1 MNQIVAIIPAYNEE
15 KTIAEVLQKASG
27 FVSAIIVVNDGSNDA
42 TANIAQTNGAIVI
55 SHAINRGLG
64 AALGTGFEAAKIFN
78 ADVALTLD
86 ADGQHDPNE
95 ICRLV
100 AAIENGADVVIG
112 SRMMMGSAG
121 MPFHRKIAQVIGNLV
136 TFVLFGARVTDSQS
150 GFRAFNRKA
159 LQHIEIRTNRME
171 VSSEIIAE
179 VKRNKLKLVEVPIS
193 AIYTNYSLAKGQ
205 SFVVGV
211 RTMLKLILRRL
222 TQ

>member
-1 MNQIVAIIPAYNEE
+1 MPMS
-15 KTIAEVLQKASG
+15 LS
-27 FVSAIIVVNDGSNDA
+27 
-42 TANIAQTNGAIVI
+42 
-55 SHAINRGLG
+55 
-64 AALGTGFEAAKIFN
+64 
-78 ADVALTLD
+78 LD
-86 ADGQHDPNE
+86 ADGQHDQNE

-100 AAIENGADVVIG
+100 AAIENGANVVIG